1 MDSFQLIEAL
11 LKPEGRLLGQP
22 GSSRRIRIL
31 PGGIEAATELYEKL
45 AEAGKEARAA
55 NYPGTLVEI
64 PDVGR
69 VGLRPV
75 SVSGPPTI
83 DVRVSGIGID
93 EIKFPQEA

>member
-1 MDSFQLIEAL
+1 MESFQRIEAL

-22 GSSRRIRIL
+22 GSSRRIRML
-31 PGGIEAATELYEKL
+31 PGGLEAATELFEKL
-45 AEAGKEARAA
+45 AEPGGKKLVAD
-55 NYPGTLVEI
+55 YPGTLVEI
-64 PDVGR
+64 PEVGR